1 MLRRIPLAAILLALL
16 CAGASARPSDSGG
29 GQLDHGSVGADGGF
43 SLPLGNI
50 SDDFEPGPVA
60 TIFMR
65 MKYWE
70 GIDFVL
76 LAGYQRD
83 RISGSDLFLH
93 HATGSAGLLFPLP
106 FPGGKN
112 PARLGGGIAFF
123 FVRASEPVGGLL
135 LDDNESDFGHWFRLE
150 TPALRWR
157 TMGFRLYAQQ
167 QTAWTLKKASHFA
180 AFGASA
186 EAALW

>member
-1 MLRRIPLAAILLALL
+1 MTGRIPFAAILIALL
-16 CAGASARPSDSGG
+16 CAGASARPSESCGE
-29 GQLDHGSVGADGGF
+29 QLCHGSVGAAGGVAV
-43 SLPLGNI
+43 PLGNL
-50 SDDFEPGPVA
+50 SDDFGPVPSA
-60 TIFMR
+60 TIFVR

-70 GIDFVL
+70 RIDFVL
-76 LAGYQRD
+76 LADYRRD
-83 RISGSDLFLH
+83 GIEGSDVFLH
-93 HATGSAGLLFPLP
+93 HASGSAGLLFPFP
-106 FPGGKN
+106 FPDRGN
-112 PARLGGGIAFF
+112 PPRLGGGFAFF

-150 TPALRWR
+150 SPALRWR

-167 QTAWTLKKASHFA
+167 QTAWTMKKASHFA

>member
-1 MLRRIPLAAILLALL
+1 MSARIPFAALLLALL
-16 CAGASARPSDSGG
+16 CAAAAALPPESRG
-29 GQLDHGSVGADGGF
+29 GQLAHGSVGAAGGVAV
-43 SLPLGNI
+43 PLGNL
-50 SDDFEPGPVA
+50 SDDFGPTPSA
-60 TIFMR
+60 TAFIR

-76 LAGYQRD
+76 LADYRRD
-83 RISGSDLFLH
+83 AIEGSGVFLH
-93 HATGSAGLLFPLP
+93 HASGSAGLLFPLP
-106 FPGGKN
+106 FPGGRN

-150 TPALRWR
+150 SPALRWR

-167 QTAWTLKKASHFA
+167 QTAWTMKKASHFA

>member
-1 MLRRIPLAAILLALL
+1 MSRRIPLAAILLALL
-16 CAGASARPSDSGG
+16 SSGAAARPSENCGE
-29 GQLDHGSVGADGGF
+29 QLCRGSVGADGGF
-43 SLPLGNI
+43 SIPLGNI

-60 TIFMR
+60 TVFVR

-70 GIDFVL
+70 DVDFVL

-83 RISGSDLFLH
+83 RISGSGLFLH
-93 HATGSAGLLFPLP
+93 HATGNAGLLFPLP
-106 FPGGKN
+106 FPGGRN

-150 TPALRWR
+150 SPALRWR
-157 TMGFRLYAQQ
+157 TMAFRLYAQQ
-167 QTAWTLKKASHFA
+167 QTAWTLKRASRFA

>member
-1 MLRRIPLAAILLALL
+1 
-16 CAGASARPSDSGG
+16 
-29 GQLDHGSVGADGGF
+29 
-43 SLPLGNI
+43 
-50 SDDFEPGPVA
+50 
-60 TIFMR
+60 

-106 FPGGKN
+106 FPGGRN

-150 TPALRWR
+150 TPALRTR
-157 TMGFRLYAQQ
+157 ALAARLFAQQ
-167 QTAWTLKKASHFA
+167 QTAWPKKRATHVA
-180 AFGASA
+180 LFGLSL
-186 EAALW
+186 ETPLW